1 MKSPE
6 VWLCFAPDGRSDWE
20 QRVDA
25 ARAACLVDTAGR
37 AVRAGWGRAVAFT
50 TEPSFFA
57 GSRGLEILQT
67 DPAQRIGDIVG
78 RAASER
84 DAAQVLYA
92 GSGMPAMTEE
102 DWREVRETAGDAP
115 VANSLFSAD
124 FAAVPAAR
132 MLRVAAGAKV
142 DNGFALRLRD
152 ECGAEPRIMERS
164 ARSLF
169 DIDTPTDLAVLDFA
183 ARWGDLP
190 VGNGVRSVLDG
201 AASELEPLIERAAA
215 AFAVLTE
222 RERQFLA
229 IGRVGSSVWSAL
241 DRDTACRIRVIAEER
256 GLRERASG
264 GSRARSLLGLHAEA
278 VGPAALAEALA
289 EVADA
294 VAFDTRPALAHL
306 GWAASRADRFASD
319 AGDVD
324 AISQPA
330 LREFSEAARRSP
342 APIVLGGHSLVS
354 GGLLAGIDAAW
365 GRTEAEPDGVIG

>member
-1 MKSPE
+1 MKHPE
-6 VWLCFAPDGRSDWE
+6 VWLCFAPDGRSSWE

-25 ARAACLVDTAGR
+25 ARAACLLDTAAR
-37 AVRAGWGRAVAFT
+37 TACAGWGRAVAFT
-50 TEPSFFA
+50 PSPSLFA
-57 GSRGLEILQT
+57 SCRGLEIVQT
-67 DPAQRIGDIVG
+67 DPAQRIGDIIC

-84 DAAQVLYA
+84 DAAPVLYA

-102 DWREVRETAGDAP
+102 DWREVREAAVDAT
-115 VANSLFSAD
+115 VSNSLFSAD
-124 FAAVPAAR
+124 FVAVPDGR
-132 MLRVAAGAKV
+132 MLRIAGGTAV

-152 ECGAEPRIMERS
+152 ECGAEPRIVERS

-183 ARWGDLP
+183 ARWGNLP
-190 VGNGVRSVLDG
+190 VGDSVRSVLDG
-201 AASELEPLIERAAA
+201 AASVLEPLIERVAA

-256 GLRERASG
+256 GLRERAAG
-264 GSRARSLLGLHAEA
+264 GSPARSLLGLHAEA
-278 VGPAALAEALA
+278 VGPAALTEALA

-306 GWAASRADRFASD
+306 GWASSRADRFASD
-319 AGDVD
+319 AGDAD

-330 LREFSEAARRSP
+330 LREFSTTALRSP

-365 GRTEAEPDGVIG
+365 GRTEAALGG